1 MSEIKGQ
8 LLGIIIVLMVF
19 AAVGG
24 TMVTLFTSFSKTV
37 ENNVTSLIN
46 EGIENGRNAY
56 QSSEL
61 TSYAGSNSSSATG
74 NSVELEGGR

>member
-24 TMVTLFTSFSKTV
+24 AMVTLFTNFSNSIEGTVSEVVNAELASDTSTTGTQQTV
-37 ENNVTSLIN
+37 EDQNSIAA
-46 EGIENGRNAY
+46 NA
-56 QSSEL
+56 
-61 TSYAGSNSSSATG
+61 NP
-74 NSVELEGGR
+74 

>member
-24 TMVTLFTSFSKTV
+24 AMVAIFKNFTTTV
-37 ENNVTSLIN
+37 SNNVS
-46 EGIENGRNAY
+46 EVAQDGIEY
-56 QSSEL
+56 QYY
-61 TSYAGSNSSSATG
+61 TSG
-74 NSVELEGGR
+74 N